1 MSDAGTV
8 RLAVLGSPIAH
19 SLSPA
24 LQGAAYRTL
33 GLNWDYGIQEVA
45 ADGLPAFLAGL
56 GPEWRGLSLTMPL
69 KRTVLPLLD
78 SIDPVAEVTRA
89 ANTVLLGRA
98 GGRRTLS
105 GFNTDVYGVA
115 RSLRDAGVERVRSA
129 RVLGG
134 GATAGSMI
142 AALSGLGAFRVL
154 VSVRDVGRAA
164 DLVALGRRLGTEVVL
179 HAFGDGA
186 DRTEEPPDVVASTLP
201 ASVDVAVDFSDDV
214 ARRAVLFDVVYA
226 PWPTPLAARW
236 SAAGGTVVPGIDMLI
251 HQALLQVRIFVGG
264 DPDVPLPGEPAV
276 LSAMAASVDREL
288 GRDWRGPVA
297 VGGF

>member
-1 MSDAGTV
+1 MSDARAV

-33 GLNWDYGIQEVA
+33 GLDWDYGIREVT
-45 ADGLPAFLAGL
+45 ADRLAGFLAGL

-78 SIDPVAEVTRA
+78 AIDPVAEATGA
-89 ANTVLLGRA
+89 ANTVLIGRDS
-98 GGRRTLS
+98 GRRTLT
-105 GFNTDVYGVA
+105 GFNTDVHGVA
-115 RSLRDAGVERVRSA
+115 RSLRDAGVDRVGTA

-134 GATAGSMI
+134 GATAGSVI
-142 AALSGLGAFRVL
+142 AALADLGAERIRVT
-154 VSVRDVGRAA
+154 VRDVSRAA
-164 DLVALGRRLGTEVVL
+164 DLADLGGRLGVDVALHV
-179 HAFGDGA
+179 FGDGA
-186 DRTEEPPDVVASTLP
+186 DRADDPPDVVASTLP
-201 ASVDVAVDFSDDV
+201 AVAGAPVDFPDDV
-214 ARRAVLFDVVYA
+214 ARKAVLFDVVYA

-236 SAAGGTVVPGIDMLI
+236 LSVGGRVVPGIDMLI

-264 DPDVPLPGEPAV
+264 DPAVPLPDEASV
-276 LSAMAASVDREL
+276 LAAMAASVDREL

>member
-1 MSDAGTV
+1 MSEAGSA

-33 GLNWDYGIQEVA
+33 GLDWDYGIRDVSS
-45 ADGLPAFLAGL
+45 DGLAGFLAGL

-78 SIDPVAEVTRA
+78 AIDPVAERTGA
-89 ANTVLLGRA
+89 ANTVLLRWSA
-98 GGRRTLS
+98 GTRTVS

-115 RSLRDAGVERVRSA
+115 RSLRDAGVDRVRSA

-134 GATAGSMI
+134 GATAGSVI
-142 AALSGLGAFRVL
+142 AALADLGAARIL
-154 VSVRDVGRAA
+154 VSVRDVARAA
-164 DLVALGRRLGTEVVL
+164 DLVTLGRRLGTEVVL

-186 DRTEEPPDVVASTLP
+186 DRAEEPPDVVASTLP
-201 ASVDVAVDFSDDV
+201 GSADVAVDFADDV
-214 ARRAVLFDVVYA
+214 VRRAVLFDVVYA

-236 SAAGGTVVPGIDMLI
+236 LDAGGSVVPGIDMLI

-264 DPDVPLPGEPAV
+264 DPAVPLPDEPAV
-276 LSAMAASVDREL
+276 LAAMAASVGREL
-288 GRDWRGPVA
+288 GRDWHGPVA

>member
-1 MSDAGTV
+1 V

-33 GLNWDYGIQEVA
+33 GLDWDYGVREVV
-45 ADGLPAFLAGL
+45 ADGLAGFLASL
-56 GPEWRGLSLTMPL
+56 SPEWRGLSLTMPL

-78 SIDPVAEVTRA
+78 SIDPVAEATGA
-89 ANTVLLGRA
+89 ANTVLIGRD
-98 GGRRTLS
+98 GGERTLS
-105 GFNTDVYGVA
+105 GFNTDVHGVV
-115 RSLRDAGVERVRSA
+115 RSLREAGVDGVRAA

-134 GATAGSMI
+134 GATAGSVI
-142 AALSGLGAFRVL
+142 AALADLGAERIL
-154 VSVRDVGRAA
+154 VTVRDVSRAA
-164 DLVALGRRLGTEVVL
+164 DLVHLGRRLGVDLAL
-179 HAFGDGA
+179 HVFGDGV
-186 DRTEEPPDVVASTLP
+186 DRSEEPPEVVANTLP
-201 ASVDVAVDFSDDV
+201 ASADAPVDFPDDV

-236 SAAGGTVVPGIDMLI
+236 LTAGGRVVPGIDMLI

-264 DPDVPLPGEPAV
+264 DPAVPLPDEASV
-276 LSAMAASVDREL
+276 LAAMAASVDREL
-288 GRDWRGPVA
+288 GRDWSGPVA

>member
-1 MSDAGTV
+1 MSDAAAV

-33 GLNWDYGIQEVA
+33 GLDWDYGIQEVGS
-45 ADGLPAFLAGL
+45 DGLAAFVSGL

-69 KRTVLPLLD
+69 KRTVLPMLD
-78 SIDPVAEVTRA
+78 AIDPVAEVTGA
-89 ANTVLLGRA
+89 ANTVLLDRS
-98 GGRRTLS
+98 GGSRRIS

-115 RSLRDAGVERVRSA
+115 RSLRDAGLERVRTA

-134 GATAGSMI
+134 GATAGSVI
-142 AALSGLGAFRVL
+142 AALADMGAARIL
-154 VSVRDVGRAA
+154 VSVRDVARAA
-164 DLVALGRRLGTEVVL
+164 DLVELGRRLGTRVVL

-186 DRTEEPPDVVASTLP
+186 DRAEEPPAVVASTLP
-201 ASVDVAVDFSDDV
+201 ASADVSVEFPDEV
-214 ARRAVLFDVVYA
+214 CRNAVLFDVVYA

-236 SAAGGTVVPGIDMLI
+236 LAAGGTVVPGIDMLI

-264 DPDVPLPGEPAV
+264 GPGMVLPDEPAV
-276 LSAMAASVDREL
+276 LAAMAASVDREL

>member
-1 MSDAGTV
+1 MSDAGAA

-33 GLNWDYGIQEVA
+33 GLGWDYGIRDVPS
-45 ADGLPAFLAGL
+45 DGLAAFLAGL

-78 SIDPVAEVTRA
+78 TIDPVAERTGA
-89 ANTVLLGRA
+89 ANTVLLDWT
-98 GGRRTLS
+98 GGTRTVS

-115 RSLRDAGVERVRSA
+115 PSLRDAGGDRVHSA
-129 RVLGG
+129 RGLGG
-134 GATAGSMI
+134 GGTAGSVI
-142 AALSGLGAFRVL
+142 AALADLGGARIL
-154 VSVRDVGRAA
+154 VSVRDVARAA

-179 HAFGDGA
+179 HAFGDAAGRA
-186 DRTEEPPDVVASTLP
+186 EEAPDVVASTLP
-201 ASVDVAVDFSDDV
+201 GSAGVAVDFPDDV
-214 ARRAVLFDVVYA
+214 VRRAVLFDVVYA

-236 SAAGGTVVPGIDMLI
+236 LDAGGSVVPGIDMLI

-264 DPDVPLPGEPAV
+264 DPAVPLPDEPAV
-276 LSAMAASVDREL
+276 LAAMAASVEREL
-288 GRDWRGPVA
+288 GRDWHGPVA